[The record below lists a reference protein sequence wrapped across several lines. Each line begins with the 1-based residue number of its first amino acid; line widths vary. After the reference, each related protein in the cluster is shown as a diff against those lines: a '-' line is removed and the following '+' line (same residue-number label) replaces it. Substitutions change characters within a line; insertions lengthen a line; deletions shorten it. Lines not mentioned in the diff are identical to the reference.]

1 MLATLAAVSA
11 LASAPIAQFRLV
23 CESRTYVP
31 GAALRV
37 AVVLDLPPGWH
48 VYWTNPGD
56 SGVPPKVRWKLPR
69 GWKASEPAHPAPKAH
84 RDSEFV
90 SYVHEG
96 KVLLPVTLQ
105 VPRETKG
112 SVRLV
117 AEADWLVCKEGCI
130 PESGVATLELQSGRE
145 LVPSGAREAVANA
158 FQSLP
163 SVGGRGALRWEGD
176 RPIAEANA
184 YAEAD
189 GLEAFPLK
197 PGVLLHRQAVA
208 RAERTP
214 SGWRLELNRSEF
226 LQGRPRALELL
237 LIATDPSGR
246 RLGPG
251 RAFVFEAAPSG
262 P

>member
-11 LASAPIAQFRLV
+11 LASPPIAQLRLV

-31 GAALRV
+31 GSDLRA
-37 AVVLDLPPGWH
+37 AVVLDLPKGWH
-48 VYWTNPGD
+48 VYWSNPGD
-56 SGVPPKVRWKLPR
+56 SGVPPKVRWKLPP

-84 RDSEFV
+84 RDSDFV

-96 KVLLPVTLQ
+96 RVLLPVRLQ
-105 VPRETKG
+105 ASRDARGPA
-112 SVRLV
+112 RLV

-130 PESGVATLELQSGRE
+130 PESAVATLVLQPGSGI
-145 LVPSGAREAVANA
+145 VPSGAREAVADA
-158 FQSLP
+158 FRAIP
-163 SVGGRGALRWEGD
+163 SVGGRGTLHWEGD
-176 RPIAEANA
+176 RPIVEANGLGDA
-184 YAEAD
+184 A
-189 GLEAFPLK
+189 GLEAFPTT
-197 PGVLLHRQAVA
+197 PGVLMHRQPVA

-214 SGWRLELNRSEF
+214 QGWRLELNRSEF

-237 LIATDPSGR
+237 LIPTDPSGR

-251 RAFVFEAAPSG
+251 RVFVFEAAPSG